1 MQIKQKPYNMKQVT
15 TINKFGAY
23 DAPKADVL
31 EISSEGVLCE
41 SESEGFGMDSMDV
54 IEGDNNPWGWEN

>member
-1 MQIKQKPYNMKQVT
+1 MKQVT

-41 SESEGFGMDSMDV
+41 SESEGFGMDSMGV

>member
-1 MQIKQKPYNMKQVT
+1 MKQVT
-15 TINKFGAY
+15 TINKFGVY

-41 SESEGFGMDSMDV
+41 SESEGFGMDSMGV